1 MIESISW
8 LNLLSQWITFLIM
21 LAIVWKFGWKPMVKF
36 MNDRSEKV
44 RKTLDEAEN
53 AKQSI
58 AKLEADYRAKI
69 EQMEQKSA
77 ELVAQARSEAARA
90 KEEIVKAAH
99 QEAAEQQ
106 KKSRDQ
112 LEADR
117 RRVMGEMRAE
127 VVALA
132 MAVVEKALHEPVAG
146 GVHDRKYQEILDE
159 LSGGPQRRPS

>member
-159 LSGGPQRRPS
+159 LSSGQQRRPS

>member
-1 MIESISW
+1 MPVFHGWI
-8 LNLLSQWITFLIM
+8 LLSQTITFLIM
-21 LAIVWKFGWKPMVKF
+21 LAIVWKFGWKPMIKF

-44 RKTLDEAEN
+44 RKTLDEAET
-53 AKQSI
+53 ARRSI
-58 AKLEADYRAKI
+58 AKLDADYRTKI

-77 ELVAQARSEAARA
+77 ELVAQARQEAARA

-117 RRVMGEMRAE
+117 RKVLGEMRAE
-127 VVALA
+127 IVALS
-132 MAVVEKALHEPVAG
+132 MAVVEKALHEPIAG
-146 GVHDRKYQEILDE
+146 GVHDRKYQEILEE
-159 LSGGPQRRPS
+159 LSKGSQRRPS

>member
-1 MIESISW
+1 MPEVNWQIM
-8 LNLLSQWITFLIM
+8 LSQTITFLIM
-21 LAIVWKFGWKPMVKF
+21 LAIVWKFGWKPMIKF

-44 RKTLDEAEN
+44 RKTLDEAET
-53 AKQSI
+53 ARRSI
-58 AKLEADYRAKI
+58 AKLEADYRTKI

-77 ELVAQARSEAARA
+77 ELVAQARQEAARA

-117 RRVMGEMRAE
+117 RKVMGEMRAE
-127 VVALA
+127 IVALS
-132 MAVVEKALHEPVAG
+132 MAVVEKALHEPIAG
-146 GVHDRKYQEILDE
+146 GVHDRKYQEILEE
-159 LSGGPQRRPS
+159 LSKGSQRRPS